1 MIKNFDKVKLQL
13 NELAEVLNKF
23 NSEAVQLK
31 VVELLLGGTEK
42 ETPAAKPEKATEG
55 AAEAVATEKRSR
67 PGRPPKKVKE
77 EKKPKERAPR
87 KRITDRPGPST
98 ILKQLMETDFFNQ
111 KRTIGDIVNYCQDT
125 LNYAYKSTD
134 LSGTLAKLAKDG
146 VLSREKNPESNQFE
160 YIKF

>member
-13 NELAEVLNKF
+13 SELAEVLNKF

-42 ETPAAKPEKATEG
+42 ETPTAKPERVTET
-55 AAEAVATEKRSR
+55 AEVVTTEKRRR

-87 KRITDRPGPST
+87 KRISDRPGPST
-98 ILKQLMETDFFNQ
+98 ILKQLMETDFFDE
-111 KRTIGDIVNYCQDT
+111 KRTIGDIVNYCQNT
-125 LNYAYKSTD
+125 FNYAYKSTD

-146 VLSREKNPESNQFE
+146 VLSRDKNPESNQFE
-160 YIKF
+160 YTKS

>member
-31 VVELLLGGTEK
+31 VVELLLGGAEK
-42 ETPAAKPEKATEG
+42 ETPIAKPERATET
-55 AAEAVATEKRSR
+55 AEAVTAEKRRR
-67 PGRPPKKVKE
+67 PGRPPKKVQE
-77 EKKPKERAPR
+77 EKKTKERAPR

-98 ILKQLMETDFFNQ
+98 ILKQLMETDFFNE

-125 LNYAYKSTD
+125 LNYTYKSTD

-160 YIKF
+160 YIKS